1 MRPDLRQSLVMIAEA
16 IASACDPWWIIGSA
30 AVSLHG
36 AHVPDI
42 KDVDVLMSRSDA
54 EQVLR
59 NLGLGSRPPTSS
71 TMFRSSA
78 FGTWTGPPLPVE
90 IMGDLKLATPAGW
103 RLVRPETR
111 EAVPVDG
118 HQLFVPAAGELI
130 ALLRSFGRPK
140 DLIRARLLET
150 RSRP

>member
-1 MRPDLRQSLVMIAEA
+1 MRPDLRQSLAMTAEA
-16 IASACDPWWIIGSA
+16 TAQACDPWWIIGSA
-30 AVSLHG
+30 AVTLHG

-42 KDVDVLMSRSDA
+42 KDVDVLMTKSDA

-59 NLGLGSRPPTSS
+59 NLGLRSRPPTSS

-78 FGTWTGPPLPVE
+78 FGTWTSPPHPVE
-90 IMGDLKLATPAGW
+90 IMGDLKLATSAGW
-103 RLVRPETR
+103 CRVRPTTR
-111 EAVPVDG
+111 EAVTVDG

-140 DLIRARLLET
+140 DLVRIRLLET
-150 RSRP
+150 

>member
-1 MRPDLRQSLVMIAEA
+1 MGPGLRQSLVMTAEA
-16 IASACDPWWIIGSA
+16 TAQASNPWWIIGSA

-111 EAVPVDG
+111 EAVTVDS

-140 DLIRARLLET
+140 DLVRLRLLET
-150 RSRP
+150 

>member
-1 MRPDLRQSLVMIAEA
+1 MIAEA
-16 IASACDPWWIIGSA
+16 TASACDPWWIIGSA
-30 AVSLHG
+30 AVNLHG

-42 KDVDVLMSRSDA
+42 KDVDVLMTRSDA

-59 NLGLGSRPPTSS
+59 KLGLRSRPPTSS

-103 RLVRPETR
+103 CPVRPQTR
-111 EAVPVDG
+111 EAVTIDG
-118 HQLFVPAAGELI
+118 HRLFVPAAGELV

-140 DLIRARLLET
+140 DLLRVRLLET
-150 RSRP
+150 